1 MAKEKIRCT
10 ITSADLETAYSCDCQ
25 KWIRH
30 LAAQKLKTDDLLRL
44 MSGRFPEGKLF
55 VLDMMEFLRKTDPHL
70 DRFLAGRGGIH
81 KDDHLSIEYAS
92 VRQLLNSEF
101 PEFADGEQARK
112 VVKRRPGTIDLS
124 PLAPLTRKR

>member
-30 LAAQKLKTDDLLRL
+30 LAAQRLKTDDLYRL
-44 MSGRFPEGKLF
+44 ISGRFPEGKLF

-70 DRFLAGRGGIH
+70 DRFLTGRGGIH

-101 PEFADGEQARK
+101 PELADGEQSRK
-112 VVKRRPGTIDLS
+112 VVKRRPGSVDLS